1 MVTELPVFRG
11 AILKISNKKIFFM
24 KVVVLFI
31 ATLLCSTI
39 SLAQKITISGYIK
52 DAASKEVLIGAS
64 VYNANTKLG
73 TTTNQ
78 YGFFS
83 LTVATADTVELLI
96 SFSGYSIQAKM
107 IVAKENIQ
115 LDVLMETA
123 AGTLGEVVITA
134 GKNDRNVQK
143 AQMGVIDVPIRAIK
157 NLPVLLGERDIMKII
172 QLLPG
177 VQGGQEGTTG
187 FYVRGGNLDQNLV
200 QLDEATVYN
209 PNHLFGLFSTFNVNA
224 INNVQLIK
232 GGFPA
237 EYGGRLSSILNIT
250 MKEGNKKKYQV
261 EGGIGLLS
269 NNLTVQGPIQKNK
282 SSFIISARRS
292 HIDLLLKAAGTAKKN
307 TSYKFYDVNAKM
319 NFEMGKKDHLFLSF
333 FKGNDNAAY
342 NNANSLNY
350 TTDFGN
356 STGTLRW
363 NHLFGNKIFS
373 NTSVIYNDY
382 NLALSTS
389 QNNFYSLLYTAVK
402 DITAK
407 TDFTITPNTKHKIK
421 TGFTFTRHQLSPASF
436 SSRIPRRGNR
446 LTINKDSI
454 NKLNSNEMAFYLG
467 DEFDAS
473 QKFSVNYG
481 VRVPVYT
488 ASGKTYSFIEPRIT
502 TKLSVSP
509 VSSIK
514 ASYTRMNQFL
524 HLIPNSTA
532 GLPTDIWVPS
542 SNKTKPQSATQYA
555 LGYFQNFKDNEIEV
569 SAEVYYKTM
578 ENQVLFGEGK
588 QLRINV
594 NLDSLIVSGKGKSY
608 GAELFIKK
616 NTGKLTGW
624 ISYTLSKT
632 TQQFKDLNF
641 GKEFPFKYD
650 RRHNLAIT
658 ASYQFTKSWT
668 FSSVFVFSTGAAFTA
683 PTGRISTLNSGTIFE
698 GNYYVYE
705 GRNNYRLASYHRLDL
720 SASNKKTVKIF
731 KKKYEREWVFGVYN
745 SYSRLNPYFVYFEID
760 ALTSNPTAKQVSLL
774 PIIPSVSFN
783 FKF

>member
-1 MVTELPVFRG
+1 MKNLLLSAG
-11 AILKISNKKIFFM
+11 AILFVFIS
-24 KVVVLFI
+24 
-31 ATLLCSTI
+31 S
-39 SLAQKITISGYIK
+39 AQKITISGFVK
-52 DAASKEVLIGAS
+52 DDATKEALIGAS
-64 VYNANTKLG
+64 LVNANNKTG

-83 LTVATADTVELLI
+83 LTVSAADTVELII
-96 SFSGYSIQAKM
+96 SYQGYKLQAKK
-107 IVAKENIQ
+107 ITVKENIQ
-115 LDVLMETA
+115 LDILLESSS
-123 AGTLGEVVITA
+123 GTLGEVIISS
-134 GKNDRNVQK
+134 GKNNHNVQK
-143 AQMGVIDVPIRAIK
+143 AQMGVMDVPIRAIK

-177 VQGGQEGTTG
+177 VQGGQEGTSG

-209 PNHLFGLFSTFNVNA
+209 PNHLFGLFSTFNINA
-224 INNVQLIK
+224 INNVKLIK

-237 EYGGRLSSILNIT
+237 EFGGRLSSILDIT

-269 NNLTVQGPIQKNK
+269 NNLTIQGPIQKNK
-282 SSFIISARRS
+282 SSFIVSARRS
-292 HIDLLLKAAGTAKKN
+292 HINLLLKAFGTAKEN
-307 TSYKFYDVNAKM
+307 LSYKFYDMNAKM
-319 NFEMGKKDHLFLSF
+319 NFELGKKDHLFLSF
-333 FKGNDNAAY
+333 FKGNDIAAY
-342 NNANSLNY
+342 NNVNSLNY

-363 NHLFGNKIFS
+363 NHLFGSKIFS

-382 NLALSTS
+382 NLGLSTS
-389 QNNFYSLLYTAVK
+389 QNNFYSQLYTAVK
-402 DITAK
+402 DITVK
-407 TDFTITPNTKHKIK
+407 TDFTITPDTKHKIK
-421 TGFTFTRHQLSPASF
+421 TGFNFTRHQLSPASF
-436 SSRIPRRGNR
+436 SAAIPRRGNK

-467 DEFDAS
+467 DEFDVS
-473 QKFSVNYG
+473 NKFSVNYG
-481 VRVPVYT
+481 IRVPLFT

-502 TKLSVSP
+502 TKLSVGP
-509 VSSIK
+509 DASIK
-514 ASYTRMNQFL
+514 VSYTRMNQFL

-542 SNKTKPQSATQYA
+542 SNKTKPQSSTQYA
-555 LGYFQNFKDNEIEV
+555 LGYFRNFKENAIETSV
-569 SAEVYYKTM
+569 EVYYKNM
-578 ENQVLFGEGK
+578 DNQVLFGEGR
-588 QLRINV
+588 QLRVNV

-608 GAELFIKK
+608 GTEFFIKK

-650 RRHNLAIT
+650 RRHNLAVT
-658 ASYQFTKSWT
+658 ASYQFTKTWT
-668 FSSVFVFSTGAAFTA
+668 FSTVFVYSTGAAFTA

-698 GNYYVYE
+698 GNYFVYE

-720 SASNKKTVKIF
+720 SVSNNKTVKMF
-731 KKKYEREWVFGVYN
+731 KKHYEREWVFGVYN
-745 SYSRLNPYFVYFEID
+745 AYSRLNPYFVYFEIN
-760 ALTSNPTAKQVSLL
+760 ALTSQPTAKQVSLL
-774 PIIPSVSFN
+774 PIIPGISFN

>member
-1 MVTELPVFRG
+1 MKLLFLFTA
-11 AILKISNKKIFFM
+11 AILFTLIS
-24 KVVVLFI
+24 
-31 ATLLCSTI
+31 S
-39 SLAQKITISGYIK
+39 AQKITISGYVK
-52 DAASKEVLIGAS
+52 DEISKEALIGAS
-64 VYNANTKLG
+64 VVSANTKTG

-83 LTVATADTVELLI
+83 LTVIAADTVELII
-96 SFSGYSIQAKM
+96 SYQGYKLQAKK
-107 IVAKENIQ
+107 IIAKSSIQ
-115 LDVLMETA
+115 LDVLLENTA
-123 AGTLGEVVITA
+123 NTLGEVIVTT
-134 GKNDRNVQK
+134 GKNNRNVQK
-143 AQMGVIDVPIRAIK
+143 AQMGVIDVPIKAIK

-187 FYVRGGNLDQNLV
+187 FYVRGGNQDQNLV

-224 INNVQLIK
+224 INNVRLIK

-237 EYGGRLSSILNIT
+237 EFGGRLSSILDIT
-250 MKEGNKKKYQV
+250 MKEGNKTKYQV

-269 NNLTVQGPIQKNK
+269 NNLTVQGPVQKNK

-292 HIDLLLKAAGTAKKN
+292 HIDLILKALRSASASTKS
-307 TSYKFYDVNAKM
+307 TSYKFYDVNAKV
-319 NFEMGKKDHLFLSF
+319 NFELGKKDHLFLSF

-356 STGTLRW
+356 STGTFRW

-382 NLALSTS
+382 NLGLSTS
-389 QNNFYSLLYTAVK
+389 QNNFYSLLYTAVR
-402 DITAK
+402 DITVK

-436 SSRIPRRGNR
+436 SAAIPKRGNR

-454 NKLNSNEMAFYLG
+454 NRLYSNEMAFYMG

-473 QKFSVNYG
+473 PVFSVNYG
-481 VRVPVYT
+481 VRVPVFT
-488 ASGKTYSFIEPRIT
+488 ALGKTYSFVEPRIT
-502 TKLSVSP
+502 GKLSVSP
-509 VSSIK
+509 RSSIK
-514 ASYTRMNQFL
+514 ASYTSMNQFL

-542 SNKTKPQSATQYA
+542 SNKTKPQSSTQYA
-555 LGYFQNFKDNEIEV
+555 VGYFRNFKDDAIETSV
-569 SAEVYYKTM
+569 EVYYKKM
-578 ENQVLFGEGK
+578 DNQVLFGEGR
-588 QLRINV
+588 QLKVNV
-594 NLDSLIVSGKGKSY
+594 NLDSLIVYGKGESY
-608 GAELFIKK
+608 GAEFFVKK
-616 NTGKLTGW
+616 NTGRLTGW
-624 ISYTLSKT
+624 VSYTLSKT
-632 TQQFKDLNF
+632 TQKFNDLNF

-650 RRHNLAIT
+650 RRHNLSVT
-658 ASYQFTKSWT
+658 ASYQLTKRWML
-668 FSSVFVFSTGAAFTA
+668 SSVFVFSTGSAFTV

-698 GNYYVYE
+698 GNYYVYD
-705 GRNNYRLASYHRLDL
+705 GRNNYRLAPYHRLDL
-720 SASNKKTVKIF
+720 SAANKKTGKMF
-731 KKKYEREWVFGVYN
+731 KKTYEREWVFGVYN
-745 SYSRLNPYFVYFEID
+745 AYSRQNPYFVYFQID
-760 ALTSNPTAKQVSLL
+760 ALTSKPTAKQVSLL